1 VIDGPPTVRPG
12 LLVTP
17 PTIALPIKNGHRVL
31 FSNVVA
37 GAAAAF
43 FTMLPQRVSA
53 RPGWMKP
60 MVFRHN

>member
-37 GAAAAF
+37 GAAAGF

-53 RPGWMKP
+53 RQGG
-60 MVFRHN
+60 